1 MEERQDNKMGIM
13 PVNKLLLGMALPMM
27 ASMMVQAL
35 YNVVDSI
42 FVARITDAAGSGS
55 AGTDA
60 LVAVGMAFPV
70 QTLMIAFSTGMGV
83 GMNALLSRSLGEKDY
98 ATVNKAAMN
107 GLFLALCNF
116 ILFFCIGAFLS
127 RTIIASQGGEGRVLE
142 YGRAY
147 LGIVCM
153 GSIGSC
159 MQITAERLLQSTG
172 RSGLSM
178 ATQMTG
184 AVINI
189 VLDPILIFGYFGL
202 PAMGVAG
209 AAYATIAGQLVGAC
223 MGLILNIK
231 YNKDIEFKIRGFK
244 PDLGIIGK
252 IYSVGLPTIVMQSI
266 GSVMTY
272 FMNRILAGLDAG
284 AVAVFTLYF
293 KLQSFFFMPI
303 FGLNNGMIPI
313 VAFNYG
319 AHKRKRMVSTIK
331 LSMVYAFIL
340 LFLGFLAFEIIPD
353 KLLLLFDTKDDSLIR
368 IGVPALRIIA
378 VHYLAAW
385 FCIIAG
391 SVFQALGN
399 GIYSL
404 IVSVARQLV
413 VLLPAAVIL
422 AKIGGLPLIWWC
434 FPVAEVMSLAISA
447 LLLRRINRE
456 IISKV

>member
-142 YGRAY
+142 YGKAY

-184 AVINI
+184 ALINI
-189 VLDPILIFGYFGL
+189 ILDPILIFGYFGL

-209 AAYATIAGQLVGAC
+209 AAYATIAGQIVGAC

-231 YNKDIEFKIRGFK
+231 YNKDIEFMIRGFK

-378 VHYLAAW
+378 VHYLLAW
-385 FCIIAG
+385 FCVIAG

>member
-27 ASMMVQAL
+27 ASMLVQAL

-42 FVARITDAAGSGS
+42 FVARITDAAGTGS

-83 GMNALLSRSLGEKDY
+83 GMNALLSRALGEKDY
-98 ATVNKAAMN
+98 QTVNKAALN

-116 ILFFCIGAFLS
+116 VLFFCIGAFLAH
-127 RTIIASQGGEGRVLE
+127 IIVASQGGEGRVLE
-142 YGRAY
+142 YGKAY
-147 LGIVCM
+147 LSIVTM
-153 GSIGSC
+153 GSVGSC
-159 MQITAERLLQSTG
+159 FQITFERLLQSTG

-189 VLDPILIFGYFGL
+189 VLDPILIFGYLGF

-209 AAYATIAGQLVGAC
+209 AAYATIIGQIVGAAL
-223 MGLILNIK
+223 GLILNLK
-231 YNKDIEFKIRGFK
+231 FNSDIELKLKGFK
-244 PDLGIIGK
+244 PDINTIGK

-272 FMNRILAGLDAG
+272 FMNRILAGLDAS

-319 AHKRKRMVSTIK
+319 ARKRKRLVGTIK
-331 LSMVYAFIL
+331 LSMLYAFIL

-353 KLLLLFDTKDDSLIR
+353 RLLLLFDTKDDTLLR

-378 VHYLAAW
+378 VHYLLAW

-399 GIYSL
+399 GVYSL

-434 FPVAEVMSLAISA
+434 FPIAEIMSLIISA
-447 LLLRRINRE
+447 LLLIRINRE
-456 IISKV
+456 IISRI

>member
-27 ASMMVQAL
+27 ASMLVQAL

-42 FVARITDAAGSGS
+42 FVARITDAAGTGS

-83 GMNALLSRSLGEKDY
+83 GMNALLSRALGEKDY
-98 ATVNKAAMN
+98 QTVNKAALN

-116 ILFFCIGAFLS
+116 VLFFCIGAFLAH
-127 RTIIASQGGEGRVLE
+127 IIIVSQGGEGRVLE
-142 YGRAY
+142 YGKAY
-147 LGIVCM
+147 LSIVTM
-153 GSIGSC
+153 GSVGLC
-159 MQITAERLLQSTG
+159 FQITLERLLQSTG

-189 VLDPILIFGYFGL
+189 VLDPILIFGYFGF

-209 AAYATIAGQLVGAC
+209 AAYATIIGQIVGAAL
-223 MGLILNIK
+223 GLILNLK
-231 YNKDIEFKIRGFK
+231 FNSDIELKLKGFK
-244 PDLGIIGK
+244 PDINTIGK

-272 FMNRILAGLDAG
+272 FMNRILAGLDAS

-319 AHKRKRMVSTIK
+319 ARKRKRLVGTIK
-331 LSMVYAFIL
+331 LSMLYAFIL

-353 KLLLLFDTKDDSLIR
+353 RLLLLFDTKDDTLLR

-378 VHYLAAW
+378 VHYLLAW

-399 GIYSL
+399 GVYSL

-434 FPVAEVMSLAISA
+434 FPIAEIMSLIISA
-447 LLLRRINRE
+447 LLLIRINRE
-456 IISKV
+456 IISRI